1 MTPLLS
7 LSLAVVGCVA
17 TTGWW
22 RTGRV
27 AFLLGGFPLALAGV
41 IIAGLSPVDAVLRFA
56 HWLTERAIDGRALWI
71 LAGDIAR
78 EGPAEFRRVRKGL
91 EDTRPTGPDFSHEK
105 ITNAGSPANKRKEI
119 WQ

>member
-22 RTGRV
+22 RTGRL
-27 AFLLGGFPLALAGV
+27 AFLLGGFPLAVAGV
-41 IIAGLSPVDAVLRFA
+41 MIAGLSPVDAVLRFA
-56 HWLTERAIDGRALWI
+56 RWLTERALDARVVWI
-71 LAGDIAR
+71 LACDIVR
-78 EGPAEFRRVRKGL
+78 EGPAEFRRIRMGL

-105 ITNAGSPANKRKEI
+105 ITNAATAANKRKEI
-119 WQ
+119 AA